1 MHANG
6 CNAAMTGLV
15 IAGLKE
21 ESSIFKMTIDE
32 ESWFGNYFYAYH
44 LHIWC
49 FCIISI
55 KDMLIA

>member
-21 ESSIFKMTIDE
+21 PTSFVKMTANE
-32 ESWFGNYFYAYH
+32 ESWFGKLPFIFRN
-44 LHIWC
+44 
-49 FCIISI
+49 I
-55 KDMLIA
+55 KQI